1 MDAIGQSVGRPKP
14 PSRVPMN
21 LLGAAAQQRTY
32 DAIVIGSGIS
42 GGWAAKELCERG
54 LKTLVLE
61 RGRDVKHGDYP
72 TAFTESWEFPGRT
85 KLTPTELAAQHKQA
99 RTGYTTHPQSAH
111 WFVNDLENPYSE
123 EKPFDWMR
131 GYHVGGRSLLWGRQS
146 YRFNEL
152 DFEANAREGVAVDWP
167 IRYADVAPWYDYVE
181 RFAGISGNRDGL
193 PHLPDGEFLPPM
205 EMNCLERDI
214 RDRIARSFNG
224 RPMIIG
230 RTANLTQPHLGRGS
244 CQYRNRCIRGCPY
257 GAYFSSNSSTLPAAE
272 VTRNLTL
279 RPFSI
284 VTELLYD
291 PARGRASGV
300 RIVDAE
306 TGEVLEYH
314 ARVIFSCASA
324 VASTFILLNS
334 VSDRFPNGF
343 GNDSGELG
351 HNLMDHHF
359 KVGAAGVSDQFGD
372 RYYRGQR
379 ANGIYIP
386 RFRNL
391 DRGSARKDY
400 LRGFGYQGSASR
412 TDWGR
417 GIAEFRRFGASFK
430 ADMIAPGPW
439 RFGMG
444 AWGECLPYHSNRLSL
459 NHAVRDK
466 WGLPA
471 VTFNCE
477 WKENEYAMRRDMKA
491 SAVEMLEAAGLKDVR
506 PFDDV
511 SNPGLCIHEM
521 GTARMGRDPKTS
533 VLNKW
538 NQIHAAPNVFV
549 TDGACMTSNSCVN
562 PSLTYMA
569 LTARACDH
577 AVSEMKKLNL

>member
-1 MDAIGQSVGRPKP
+1 
-14 PSRVPMN
+14 MN
-21 LLGAAAQQRTY
+21 ILGAATQNHTY

-85 KLTPTELAAQHKQA
+85 KRTPDELAVQHKQA

-123 EKPFDWMR
+123 DKPFDWMR

-167 IRYADVAPWYDYVE
+167 IRYSDLAPWYDYVE

-193 PHLPDGEFLPPM
+193 PQLPDGEFLPPM
-205 EMNCLERDI
+205 EMNCLERDV
-214 RDRIARSFNG
+214 RDRIARAFDG

-230 RTANLTQPHLGRGS
+230 RAANLTQPHLGRGS
-244 CQYRNRCIRGCPY
+244 CQHRNRCIRGCPY

-272 VTRNLTL
+272 VTGNLTL

-284 VTELLYD
+284 VTELIYD
-291 PARGRASGV
+291 QERGRARGV

-306 TGEVLEYH
+306 TGAVIEYY
-314 ARVIFSCASA
+314 ARIIFSCASA

-359 KVGAAGVSDQFGD
+359 KVGASGVSDQFAD

-391 DRGSARKDY
+391 DQTSARKDY

-412 TDWGR
+412 TDWSR

-430 ADMIAPGPW
+430 ADMVAPGPW

-444 AWGECLPYHSNRLSL
+444 AWGECLPYHSNRLYL
-459 NHAVRDK
+459 NREVRDK
-466 WGLPA
+466 WGLPT
-471 VTFNCE
+471 VTFHCE
-477 WKENEYAMRRDMKA
+477 WKENEYAMRRDMKQ

-506 PFDDV
+506 AFDDV

-538 NQIHAAPNVFV
+538 NQVHAAPNVFV

-569 LTARACDH
+569 LSARTAHH
-577 AVSEMKKLNL
+577 AADLLQQGGL